1 MELVLQKQKG
11 KAQSAQSH
19 TNGHSVP
26 NKILLF
32 NIKEVQVQVGWF
44 SIPIKGIIA
53 EGTLFSISRFDFNI
67 YGEKEKQ
74 L

>member
-19 TNGHSVP
+19 TNGHCVP

-32 NIKEVQVQVGWF
+32 NIKEVQVPGWLVLY
-44 SIPIKGIIA
+44 SNKGNNRRGHIV
-53 EGTLFSISRFDFNI
+53 FNFKI
-67 YGEKEKQ
+67 WF
-74 L
+74 